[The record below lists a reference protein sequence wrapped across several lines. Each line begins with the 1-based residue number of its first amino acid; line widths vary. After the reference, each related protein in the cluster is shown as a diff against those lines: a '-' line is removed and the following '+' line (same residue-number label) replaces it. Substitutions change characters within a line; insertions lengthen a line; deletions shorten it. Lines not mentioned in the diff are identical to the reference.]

1 MGKRA
6 WCMKSFWSRQLSV
19 CIIIILMM
27 FLPFYFVNS
36 KHTPQEQISDN
47 TFSSFSRGVVNS
59 LKVERNKYCCVTFS
73 EIKQMAISPTTTAVF
88 FILLCLGG
96 RNVKR
101 TLRCKSVRTPIVVFL
116 LLWRWSHFWAQVY
129 VISSPSPF
137 YNISQKS
144 VFSILS
150 HVFLSCKLLHFSIF
164 FLLHNFCERI
174 LHVKYEW
181 LTS

>member
-1 MGKRA
+1 
-6 WCMKSFWSRQLSV
+6 MKSFWSKQLSV
-19 CIIIILMM
+19 SIIIKFLMM

-88 FILLCLGG
+88 FILLCYGG

-101 TLRCKSVRTPIVVFL
+101 TLRSKSVRTPIVVNFTTVEVQTL
-116 LLWRWSHFWAQVY
+116 LSR
-129 VISSPSPF
+129 
-137 YNISQKS
+137 S
-144 VFSILS
+144 VRN
-150 HVFLSCKLLHFSIF
+150 FLSFSLLQYFSEIGFLYLILRLPLLQIATFFNIF
-164 FLLHNFCERI
+164 L
-174 LHVKYEW
+174 V
-181 LTS
+181 T